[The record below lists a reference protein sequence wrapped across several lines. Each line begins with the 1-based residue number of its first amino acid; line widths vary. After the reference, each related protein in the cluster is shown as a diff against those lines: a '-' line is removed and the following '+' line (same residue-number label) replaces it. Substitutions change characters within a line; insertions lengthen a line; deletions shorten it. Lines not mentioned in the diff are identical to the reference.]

1 MCDPGAV
8 MSGMHLPYLVL
19 QNLAERLG
27 VRRGVALDRNLRSH
41 AAHRVDTAAVASV
54 DQQVDIGLQEMTVH
68 RHARPVGQYESRP
81 APEFLDEA
89 EDVIP
94 APAVE
99 SRGVIAQ
106 LVEDFVHL

>member
-19 QNLAERLG
+19 QHFAERVG
-27 VRRGVALDRNLRSH
+27 VRRGVALDRNLRRH
-41 AAHRVDTAAVASV
+41 AAHRVDTAAVTRA
-54 DQQVDIGLQEMTVH
+54 DQPADIGLQEMTGH

-81 APEFLDEA
+81 AAGFPDEA
-89 EDVIP
+89 EEVNP

-99 SRGVIAQ
+99 
-106 LVEDFVHL
+106 